1 MKKNKN
7 TLKRI
12 LSLVGKYPLSVIAVI
27 LFAAAE
33 VAATLY
39 VPILVGD
46 GVDLIAG
53 KGAVDFDGL
62 SAVFLKLALRSPWD
76 SLPNGWWGFSITAL
90 RFTWCR
96 ISATRRSTRSRR
108 CP

>member
-1 MKKNKN
+1 MKKH

-12 LSLVGKYPLSVIAVI
+12 LALVGKYPFSLLAVI

-39 VPILVGD
+39 VPVLVGD

-53 KGAVDFDGL
+53 KGNVNFEEL
-62 SAVFLKLALRSPWD
+62 KIVFYKIGVAISVGFG
-76 SLPNGWWGFSITAL
+76 SPNGWWVFSTTAS
-90 RFTWCR
+90 RSAPCR
-96 ISATRRSTRSRR
+96 KSGTRRSIKSTP